1 MTWFPLEYMPRQYVN
16 SSGLPYSGAVL
27 KAYDAQTN
35 TVIPMA
41 TDFTGATTATSFVLN
56 AAGYVSS
63 GGSVIIPHVEK
74 KCKLALYPTQAAAD
88 ANSGAVW
95 NYDNIQVS
103 TGSNAERLINFAADT
118 GSVNAYVIAPDPAIT
133 AYALGQLVTLVPQNS
148 NTGASTLAI
157 SGLATKNITK
167 NSNGTFVNIAAGDL
181 TANVPVFM
189 FYNGTSFIL
198 LGATSSSFTATST
211 IGATDD
217 WNTLTTT
224 GSYITAGTTYIN
236 APLYDSAT
244 VGILRIYA
252 ATALATRIQEWT
264 ETASGDVWQRTYDG
278 TKWTIWRPISKP
290 TARSTYTEYWN
301 EFRRLDTNEVTSSQ
315 TGTGA
320 SVALSAQAA
329 DVHRGIVTLSTGTT
343 STGWAYAGSLATSYD
358 LEASSKFR
366 RHEATIDIPTLSDGT
381 NRFFAMMYLNTGYTT
396 RTDNTFLG
404 FAYKDDV
411 NSGNWVCVSDSAGTE
426 TVVNTTVPPVAGTQ
440 QKLRIEVNPAKTSVT
455 FYIDDVLVGTI
466 TTNIVASN
474 STHPRAVL
482 QIEKTVGATAR
493 TLRLDNLYNQYQR

>member
-1 MTWFPLEYMPRQYVN
+1 
-16 SSGLPYSGAVL
+16 
-27 KAYDAQTN
+27 
-35 TVIPMA
+35 
-41 TDFTGATTATSFVLN
+41 
-56 AAGYVSS
+56 
-63 GGSVIIPHVEK
+63 
-74 KCKLALYPTQAAAD
+74 
-88 ANSGAVW
+88 
-95 NYDNIQVS
+95 
-103 TGSNAERLINFAADT
+103 
-118 GSVNAYVIAPDPAIT
+118 
-133 AYALGQLVTLVPQNS
+133 
-148 NTGASTLAI
+148 
-157 SGLATKNITK
+157 
-167 NSNGTFVNIAAGDL
+167 
-181 TANVPVFM
+181 
-189 FYNGTSFIL
+189 
-198 LGATSSSFTATST
+198 
-211 IGATDD
+211 
-217 WNTLTTT
+217 
-224 GSYITAGTTYIN
+224 
-236 APLYDSAT
+236 

>member
-1 MTWFPLEYMPRQYVN
+1 
-16 SSGLPYSGAVL
+16 
-27 KAYDAQTN
+27 
-35 TVIPMA
+35 MA

-88 ANSGAVW
+88 ANSGAIW
-95 NYDNIQVS
+95 TYDNIQVS
-103 TGSNAERLINFAADT
+103 TGSNADRLINFATDT
-118 GSVNAYVIAPDPAIT
+118 GSANAYVIAPDPAIT
-133 AYALGQLVTLVPQNS
+133 DYSAGQIVTLVPQNS

-278 TKWTIWRPISKP
+278 TKWTIWRPISP
-290 TARSTYTEYWN
+290 EISRSNFTEYWN
-301 EFRRLDTNEVTSSQ
+301 QFRRYDTTNEVSAGV
-315 TGTGA
+315 TGSGA
-320 SVALSAQAA
+320 GLALSTAAA
-329 DVHRGIVTLSTGTT
+329 DPHRGIVNLQTGTT
-343 STGWAYAGSLATSYD
+343 ATGWAYINAFSVEPCYD
-358 LEASSKFR
+358 LTTSNKFR

-381 NRFFAMMYLNTGYTT
+381 NRFWLTMYLNTGYTT
-396 RTDNTFLG
+396 RTDNGFLG
-404 FAYKDDV
+404 FAYKDDI
-411 NSGNWVCVSDSAGTE
+411 NSGNWVCVSDNAGTE
-426 TVVNTTVPPVAGTQ
+426 TVVNTTVPPVAGVQ
-440 QKLRIEVNPAKTSVT
+440 QRLRIEINRAKTAVT
-455 FYIDDVLVGTI
+455 FFIDDVLVGTI
-466 TTNIVASN
+466 TTNIAS
-474 STHPRAVL
+474 SLTIHPRCVL
-482 QIEKTVGATAR
+482 QIEKTVGTTAR
-493 TLRLDNLYNQYQR
+493 SLRVDNLYYQYQR